1 MNFSLRLNVRL
12 RQWQRVFFYVWQI
25 MNYPVLRSML
35 GAMGVFFAWGAYGT
49 TLYQGFP
56 LVMHYANDYGSCCA
70 TVRLANKIGLEAL
83 IPLVILVSGAGWGIS
98 AASKRFSKTARL
110 GFIGA
115 TLTSLFWLAMVNTL
129 LRTIVRTSG

>member
-1 MNFSLRLNVRL
+1 MSFDVGQTMNHS
-12 RQWQRVFFYVWQI
+12 
-25 MNYPVLRSML
+25 MLRSML
-35 GAMGVFFAWGAYGT
+35 GAMGVLFAWGAYGT

-83 IPLVILVSGAGWGIS
+83 VPLVILVSGAGWGIS

-110 GFIGA
+110 GFFGTA
-115 TLTSLFWLAMVNTL
+115 LTSLFWLAMVDTL
-129 LRTIVRTSG
+129 LQTIVRISR

>member
-25 MNYPVLRSML
+25 MNYSVLRSML

-49 TLYQGFP
+49 TLCRGFL
-56 LVMHYANDYGSCCA
+56 LVMNYANEYGSCCA

-98 AASKRFSKTARL
+98 VASKRFSKTARM

-115 TLTSLFWLAMVNTL
+115 ALTSFFWLAMVNTL
-129 LRTIVRTSG
+129 LRTIVRMSG